1 MSKLSELTG
10 LTTPALTDLF
20 YVVQNLQE
28 YKATGSQLLE
38 LLKTNIVVPI
48 TQDDYDDLTPAEKS
62 NGCIYL
68 ITDSSLIDDTTTS
81 LSSTWSSDKISGEIE
96 AVSEF
101 PITEKTSGIVTS
113 TSGQF
118 ITVDTITLGVGTY
131 ILNAT
136 MSFDTNATGSRI
148 LLVDRTETSTN
159 TEENS
164 IAVTGRATIQKTRFV
179 KCTAQTT
186 FYIRGYQ
193 NSNSSLSLK
202 SYTHAVKLN

>member
-81 LSSTWSSDKISGEIE
+81 LSSTWSSDKISGEIG
-96 AVSEF
+96 AVTDDLILIRGEYQGSTATIGANGWGDSM
-101 PITEKTSGIVTS
+101 ITIPFVQGYRAISFYKI
-113 TSGQF
+113 
-118 ITVDTITLGVGTY
+118 Y
-131 ILNAT
+131 LNSPSNLCIN
-136 MSFDTNATGSRI
+136 SFDIEQQASNYIGRVRI
-148 LLVDRTETSTN
+148 RNLSNGNFDAS
-159 TEENS
+159 
-164 IAVTGRATIQKTRFV
+164 ARADIL
-179 KCTAQTT
+179 
-186 FYIRGYQ
+186 YIK
-193 NSNSSLSLK
+193 N
-202 SYTHAVKLN
+202 H